1 MYMEKF
7 DSNRII
13 DIVAS
18 SKNIRNGAR
27 KKKYP
32 KMIL

>member
-18 SKNIRNGAR
+18 SKNIRNDAR
-27 KKKYP
+27 KNA
-32 KMIL
+32 

>member
-7 DSNRII
+7 DNNRIV

-18 SKNIRNGAR
+18 SKNIRNDAR
-27 KKKYP
+27 KNA
-32 KMIL
+32 

>member
-7 DSNRII
+7 DNNRII

-18 SKNIRNGAR
+18 SKNIRNDAR
-27 KKKYP
+27 KNA
-32 KMIL
+32 